1 MTHSGNRAH
10 RATDKLRPVL
20 ADPTPRTI
28 LHVDMDAFYAAVEQ
42 RDDPSL
48 RGLPILVGGRGK
60 RGVVMTASYE
70 ARVFGC
76 RSAMPTTQALRL
88 CPHAVVVPMRM
99 EAYVAASRMVR
110 EILET
115 FSPDIEPISIDE
127 AYVDLT
133 HVPPW
138 RERGVEAGRKI
149 KAAIRKRT
157 HLTASVGVSVN
168 KFLAKVASDS
178 CKPDGLK
185 ELTAEAAAG
194 ALAPMSIAVLWGVGP
209 KTAARLERLG
219 VRTVADL
226 FSAHEPTLAAEFGAD
241 TITHW
246 KRMAVG
252 ADDRAIH
259 VDRANKSIGKE
270 RTFGDDIAD
279 AGRLRAVLLDEV
291 EQAARLLRADRLL
304 CSTVVVKLRRPDF
317 RTFTRSRTLDMA
329 TDRTAELW
337 EAARALFDEFN
348 AAHPGPL
355 RLLGVSLQ
363 GLTDQA
369 QSELFRPP
377 DRARAEKIDA
387 ATDAIAAKFGRRA
400 IRRAGGMDETDRTRR
415 VDGG

>member
-1 MTHSGNRAH
+1 MSP
-10 RATDKLRPVL
+10 AT
-20 ADPTPRTI
+20 RTI

-76 RSAMPTTQALRL
+76 RSAMPTAQALRL

-99 EAYVAASRMVR
+99 EAYAAASRRVR
-110 EILET
+110 EVLET

-138 RERGVEAGRKI
+138 RERGVEAARRI
-149 KAAIRKRT
+149 RAAIRERT
-157 HLTASVGVSVN
+157 HLTASVGISVN

-185 ELTAEAAAG
+185 ELPAEAAAA
-194 ALAPMSIAVLWGVGP
+194 ALAPMSVAVLWGVGP
-209 KTAARLERLG
+209 KTAARLERFG
-219 VRTVADL
+219 IRTVADL
-226 FSAHEPTLAAEFGAD
+226 LDAHEPTLTAEFGPD
-241 TITHW
+241 TTAHW
-246 KRMAVG
+246 KRMAIG
-252 ADDRAIH
+252 ADDRALH

-279 AGRLRAVLLDEV
+279 AGRLRAILLDEV
-291 EQAARLLRADRLL
+291 EQAARSLRADRLL
-304 CSTVVVKLRRPDF
+304 SGTVVVKLRRPDF
-317 RTFTRSRTLDMA
+317 RTYTRSRTLETP
-329 TDRTAELW
+329 TDSTAELL
-337 EAARALFDEFN
+337 EAVRELFDEFF

-369 QSELFRPP
+369 QAELFSPP
-377 DRARAEKIDA
+377 DRARAEKMDA
-387 ATDAIAAKFGRRA
+387 VSDAIAARFGRRA

-415 VDGG
+415 IDGGGG